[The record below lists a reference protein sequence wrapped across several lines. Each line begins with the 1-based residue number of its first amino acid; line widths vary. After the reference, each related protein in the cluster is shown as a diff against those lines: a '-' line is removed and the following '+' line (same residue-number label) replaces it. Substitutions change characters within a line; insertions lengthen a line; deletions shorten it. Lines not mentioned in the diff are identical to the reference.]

1 MKSMRKR
8 EESVSWKF
16 RVLLSFMSRWE
27 ELHNTENRTKSQEEQ
42 MKSITHTL
50 KRLKL

>member
-1 MKSMRKR
+1 MKRL

-27 ELHNTENRTKSQEEQ
+27 ELHDTPNRTKSQEIQ
-42 MKSITHTL
+42 LKSITLTL
-50 KRLKL
+50 RRLKL